1 MCTVSEISIASFAR
15 GLQCN
20 WSSDNFRFDRRVP
33 HMTSIDDRI
42 SFESHKQEMCLA
54 LGNDASVF
62 KLSMD
67 TISAFDRYD
76 YSYLWSFM
84 GLPIIQM
91 PADILAT
98 LEVIW
103 EHKPD
108 IIIET
113 GVARGGS
120 VIMMAAMLQLI
131 GKGRVIGVDI
141 DIRAHNRKSI
151 ESHPM
156 WPRIELIEGPSTDPA
171 TVARVAAAIPAGA
184 SVMVVLDSDHSRDHV
199 LDELRAYGDFVT
211 ENQFL
216 IVADTLLGRVEPAQ
230 TPTKRSK
237 IWLPGDEPLAAVNV
251 YRTETDRFVPDE
263 VINGKL
269 VMSSSPGGYLRCVR
283 GLPRAQ
289 VADSPSISLRSPTTD
304 DFPTLAE
311 IRRDK
316 ELQAMLLVVPENTDD
331 EAIAAWIQRRAEDP
345 GGVFKVIANNTDGT
359 ALGFVQV
366 SQVHRR
372 NRYGFGGIA
381 LLPGARGR
389 GVGRAAMKELL
400 KLAGREL
407 GLEKLQL
414 EVRADNTIALRL
426 YLSMGFQIVG
436 NMKDHFRAESGRR
449 YDVLL
454 LEKTTPLGP

>member
-1 MCTVSEISIASFAR
+1 
-15 GLQCN
+15 
-20 WSSDNFRFDRRVP
+20 
-33 HMTSIDDRI
+33 MTSTDDRI
-42 SFESHKQEMCLA
+42 AFEIHKREMCVA
-54 LGNDASVF
+54 LGKDTSAF

-67 TISAFDRYD
+67 TIAALDRYD

-103 EHKPD
+103 AQKPD

-120 VIMMAAMLQLI
+120 VVMMAAMLQLI
-131 GKGRVIGVDI
+131 GKGKVIGVDI
-141 DIRAHNRKSI
+141 DIRSHNREAI

-156 WPRIELIEGPSTDPA
+156 WPRIELIEGPSTAAD

-184 SVMVVLDSDHSRDHV
+184 SVMVVLDSDHSREHV
-199 LDELRAYGDFVT
+199 LDELRTYGPFVT
-211 ENQFL
+211 EGQFL
-216 IVADTLLGRVEPAQ
+216 VVADTLLGRVEPEQ

-237 IWLPGDEPLAAVNV
+237 VWLPGDEPLAAVNI
-251 YRTETDRFVPDE
+251 YHQETDRFVADE
-263 VINGKL
+263 MINGKL

-283 GLPRAQ
+283 ALPRKD
-289 VADSPSISLRSPTTD
+289 VAAPPSITLRSPMPG
-304 DFPTLAE
+304 DFATLTE

-316 ELQAMLLVVPENTDD
+316 ELQAMLLVVPETTDD
-331 EAIAAWIQRRAEDP
+331 EAIAAWIQRRSQDP
-345 GGVFKVIANNTDGT
+345 GGFFKVIAHGTGET

-381 LLPGARGR
+381 LLPAARGR
-389 GVGRAAMKELL
+389 GIGRAAMNNLL
-400 KLAGREL
+400 DAAARQL
-407 GLEKLQL
+407 GLEKLLL
-414 EVRADNTIALRL
+414 EVRADNTTALKL
-426 YLSMGFQIVG
+426 YLSMEFQIVG
-436 NMKDHFRAESGRR
+436 TMKDHFRAESGRV

-454 LEKTTPLGP
+454 LERALPYRL